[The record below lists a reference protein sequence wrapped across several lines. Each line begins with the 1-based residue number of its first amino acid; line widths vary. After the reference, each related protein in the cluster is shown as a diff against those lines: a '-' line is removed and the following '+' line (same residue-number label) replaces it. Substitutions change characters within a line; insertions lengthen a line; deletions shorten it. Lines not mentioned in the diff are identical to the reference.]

1 MADKKWYVLRTAGT
15 KEKKA
20 AEYLVKEIERHPDLQ
35 AIVDQVLVPVK
46 KEIVTKNGKRKE
58 VERLLFPGYVLIHA
72 ELNPDL
78 EYVIRNGIPGMSGF
92 LTEKT
97 GNGQDRIPV
106 PIRDEE
112 AQRIL
117 GVQDENAVS
126 AAETEVNFT
135 VGESVRITDGPF
147 SGFDGTV
154 EEILQDR
161 SKLKVV
167 VVIFGRKTLLELS
180 FTQVQIKG
188 GAANPAPPVGPALGS
203 KGLNIMD
210 FCKQFNARTQDQ
222 AGKVL
227 PVVITVFSD
236 KSFTFEVKQPPVAVS
251 LKEAAKIS
259 KASGEPNRKKV
270 ATVTWDQVK
279 EIAQSK
285 MPDLNAFTL
294 RSAMSMVAGTARSMG
309 IKVEGQF
316 PENI

>member
-20 AEYLVKEIERHPDLQ
+20 AEYLVKEIERHADLQ

-58 VERLLFPGYVLIHA
+58 VERLLYPGYVLIHA

-97 GNGQDRIPV
+97 GNGTDRVPV
-106 PIRDEE
+106 PIREEE

-117 GVQDENAVS
+117 GIQDENAVS

-147 SGFDGTV
+147 AGFDGTV
-154 EEILQDR
+154 DEILQER

-180 FTQVQIKG
+180 FTQV
-188 GAANPAPPVGPALGS
+188 
-203 KGLNIMD
+203 
-210 FCKQFNARTQDQ
+210 T
-222 AGKVL
+222 
-227 PVVITVFSD
+227 
-236 KSFTFEVKQPPVAVS
+236 
-251 LKEAAKIS
+251 KE
-259 KASGEPNRKKV
+259 
-270 ATVTWDQVK
+270 
-279 EIAQSK
+279 
-285 MPDLNAFTL
+285 
-294 RSAMSMVAGTARSMG
+294 
-309 IKVEGQF
+309 
-316 PENI
+316 

>member
-46 KEIVTKNGKRKE
+46 KEMVTKNGKRKE

-97 GNGQDRIPV
+97 GNGTDRIPV
-106 PIRDEE
+106 PIREEE

-117 GVQDENAVS
+117 GVQDENAENM
-126 AAETEVNFT
+126 AETEVNFS

-147 SGFDGTV
+147 SGFSGTV
-154 EEILQDR
+154 EEILQER

-180 FTQVQIKG
+180 FTQV
-188 GAANPAPPVGPALGS
+188 
-203 KGLNIMD
+203 
-210 FCKQFNARTQDQ
+210 T
-222 AGKVL
+222 
-227 PVVITVFSD
+227 
-236 KSFTFEVKQPPVAVS
+236 
-251 LKEAAKIS
+251 KE
-259 KASGEPNRKKV
+259 
-270 ATVTWDQVK
+270 
-279 EIAQSK
+279 
-285 MPDLNAFTL
+285 
-294 RSAMSMVAGTARSMG
+294 
-309 IKVEGQF
+309 
-316 PENI
+316 

>member
-20 AEYLVKEIERHPDLQ
+20 AEYLVKEIERHADLQ

-58 VERLLFPGYVLIHA
+58 VDRLLFPGYVLIHA

-97 GNGQDRIPV
+97 GNGTDRIPV

-117 GVQDENAVS
+117 GVQDEMAVN

-147 SGFDGTV
+147 SGFNGTV
-154 EEILQDR
+154 EEILQER

-180 FTQVQIKG
+180 FTQV
-188 GAANPAPPVGPALGS
+188 
-203 KGLNIMD
+203 
-210 FCKQFNARTQDQ
+210 T
-222 AGKVL
+222 
-227 PVVITVFSD
+227 
-236 KSFTFEVKQPPVAVS
+236 
-251 LKEAAKIS
+251 KE
-259 KASGEPNRKKV
+259 
-270 ATVTWDQVK
+270 
-279 EIAQSK
+279 
-285 MPDLNAFTL
+285 
-294 RSAMSMVAGTARSMG
+294 
-309 IKVEGQF
+309 
-316 PENI
+316 